1 MPRSRFIVAP
11 VAALALLGVGCGGSS
26 DGDKNAEQIRST
38 VTTYV
43 TAFVNKDAAKACSLL
58 TDSAQKRLS
67 QQAGGAGSCEKTIGQ
82 VVKAFVTPKVASQL
96 RQIKVDSV
104 KIDGD
109 TATVETKPN
118 FGGQSKPTQL
128 KKVDG
133 QWLVD
138 GDAQ

>member
-1 MPRSRFIVAP
+1 MPRLRLIVAP
-11 VAALALLGVGCGGSS
+11 LAALALVGAGCGGG
-26 DGDKNAEQIRST
+26 GDKNADQIRST
-38 VTTYV
+38 VTDYV
-43 TAFVNKDAAKACSLL
+43 TAFVNKDAAKACALL
-58 TDSAQKRLS
+58 TNGAQKRIS
-67 QQAGGAGSCEKTIGQ
+67 QQAGARGTCEKTIGQ
-82 VVKAFVTPKVASQL
+82 VVNAFVTPKVASQL
-96 RQIKVDSV
+96 RQIKVESV

-109 TATVETKPN
+109 TATVETKPD

>member
-1 MPRSRFIVAP
+1 M
-11 VAALALLGVGCGGSS
+11 
-26 DGDKNAEQIRST
+26 
-38 VTTYV
+38 
-43 TAFVNKDAAKACSLL
+43 

-67 QQAGGAGSCEKTIGQ
+67 QQSGGAGSCEKTIGQ
-82 VVKAFVTPKVASQL
+82 VVKTFVTPKVASQL
-96 RQIKVDSV
+96 RQIKVDTL